1 MTTRERIL
9 ALRLFEKQER
19 NLTYMKALGI
29 SVSVE
34 QRSGGKPEK
43 AENPS
48 KGNKR
53 GNENEG
59 A

>member
-19 NLTYMKALGI
+19 NLTYMKALGV

-34 QRSGGKPEK
+34 QQPGGRPEN
-43 AENPS
+43 AEIPV
-48 KGNKR
+48 KR
-53 GNENEG
+53 NAKENEYES